1 MTENIK
7 LTYQPKKALNYQTY
21 LIGKFFFSF
30 PGKIVI
36 ILSWLIGVLGFVAI
50 IYGFITSRND
60 LIQLG
65 IKAIFIFLAWRI
77 LTIFF
82 RDRLRR
88 AEIPPAEALLRL
100 KKGEQVNAA
109 EIIAPCLFQAFHEDE
124 YKAAQ
129 IADHI
134 VDLKELRFI
143 LARANINSEIV
154 HEKLKQSIAEVGT
167 RDQVLFK
174 ALEIAKIEGH
184 DRIRPGDIL
193 VALCMVEP
201 AMKDLIFNLGLET
214 IDLLHIVYWY
224 DQIREQPKKFLDASR
239 LNFTG
244 GVGKDWIFGYTRIL
258 NRFAIDLTTQIKGS
272 IYHLQHIAHENEIQ
286 DIEKGLVQFSGHNV
300 VLVGEEGSGKRTS
313 VYGLARKMVSGQSFK
328 ALSHRHLLEVDLE
341 SLLAGAQTSGDVAQ
355 RLNAVLKEAAQAG
368 NTILYF
374 DKITNLF
381 TAKGVGQ
388 VNAAEVLIPYLNSS
402 EVFIIGTATTKAYH
416 RYIQS
421 NPSVAEKFK
430 AVEINEPEQNELV
443 RILEDTIPLIEKRTE
458 SFFTYQALKE
468 VIKVTD
474 KYIFDK
480 PNPTKS
486 ISLLDKVA
494 VEYRGQKIDCA
505 QVQEVASHYY
515 KIPVGNA
522 EKEEKKKLL
531 NLEAELH
538 KRIIGQN
545 LAINE
550 ISDAMRRSRAGI
562 GQKGKKPIGSF
573 LFLGPTGVG
582 KTETAKALAATYF
595 GDEQAMFRFDMS
607 EYQNKQDVYRLLG
620 SPEEDGRPGE
630 LSKALKDR
638 PFALFLFDEIE
649 KADPDILNLFLQI
662 LDEGV
667 ATDSQG
673 DKLIFKNSIIIAT
686 SNAGAEYI
694 RQQIK
699 SGVETKDISEGLVD
713 YLLENNL
720 FRPELINRFTSVVS
734 FSTLSQSQIEEI
746 AGMKI
751 KGLIQRIKQDKE
763 IILTIEPQVVKEI
776 ARLGYNP
783 EMGAR
788 PMERAIKKYL
798 ENLIAKKIL
807 AEEIARSGELNISVN
822 DLER

>member
-1 MTENIK
+1 MPKNIK
-7 LTYQPKKALNYQTY
+7 LIYQPNKSLNYQTY
-21 LIGKFFFSF
+21 LIGKFFVSF
-30 PGKIVI
+30 IGKVLI
-36 ILSWLIGVLGFVAI
+36 ILSWLIGILGLVAIAYGFVSNSG
-50 IYGFITSRND
+50 GFIN
-60 LIQLG
+60 LG
-65 IKAIFIFLAWRI
+65 IKAVVIFLAWRI

-88 AEIPPAEALLRL
+88 AEISPHEALLRL
-100 KKGEQVNAA
+100 GKGEQVNSA
-109 EIIAPCLFQAFHEDE
+109 ELIAPYLFKALHEDD
-124 YKAAQ
+124 YQATQ

-134 VDLKELRFI
+134 IDLKELRFI

-154 HEKLKQSIAEVGT
+154 HKKLQQSIAEVGA
-167 RDQVLFK
+167 RAQVLYK
-174 ALEIAKIEGH
+174 ALQIAKVEGH

-193 VALCMVEP
+193 VALCLVEP
-201 AMKDLIFNLGLET
+201 AMRDLIFNLGLET
-214 IDLLHIVYWY
+214 TDLLHIVYWY
-224 DQIREQPKKFLDASR
+224 DQIREKPKKFLDVSR

-258 NRFAIDLTTQIKGS
+258 NRFAVDLTTQIKGS
-272 IYHLQHIAHENEIQ
+272 IYHLQHIAHDNEIR
-286 DIEKGLVQFSGHNV
+286 DMEKGLVQFASHNV
-300 VLVGEEGSGKRTS
+300 VLVGEDGSGKRTA
-313 VYGLARKMVSGQSFK
+313 VYGLARKMVAGQTFK
-328 ALSHRHLLEVDLE
+328 ALTHRHLLEVDLE
-341 SLLAGAQTSGDVAQ
+341 SLLAGAQTPGDVAQ

-381 TAKGVGQ
+381 TAKSVGQ

-402 EVFIIGTATTKAYH
+402 EVFIIGTATPKAYY

-421 NPSVAEKFK
+421 NLSVAEKFK
-430 AVEINEPEQNELV
+430 AVEVNEPEQNELV
-443 RILEDTIPLIEKRTE
+443 RILEDTIPLIEKRAE
-458 SFFTYQALKE
+458 CFFTYKALKE
-468 VIKVTD
+468 VIKVTN

-494 VEYRGQKIDCA
+494 VEHRGQKIDYA
-505 QVQEVASHYY
+505 QVQDVASHYY
-515 KIPVGNA
+515 KIPVGEA

-538 KRIIGQN
+538 KRIINQN

-607 EYQNKQDVYRLLG
+607 EYQNKQDMYRLLG
-620 SPEEDGRPGE
+620 SPDEDGKPGE
-630 LSKALKDR
+630 LSKALKNR

-649 KADPDILNLFLQI
+649 KANPDILNLFLQI

-673 DKLIFKNSIIIAT
+673 DKLIFKNAIIIAT

-699 SGVETKDISEGLVD
+699 AGVETQDISEGLVD

-734 FSTLSQSQIEEI
+734 FSTLNQSQIEEI

-763 IILTIEPQVVKEI
+763 IQLTIEPPVIKEI

-788 PMERAIKKYL
+788 PMERAIKRYL

-807 AEEIARSGELNISVN
+807 AEEISRGGELNISVN